1 MVNSQGRAVRYSNP
15 PAGTR
20 MSWLPSAG
28 NQTQYP
34 LQPHCTQAIKNIEL
48 HLFFIFQG
56 RRYVCTANGAMLNKH
71 LLVLIT
77 SSYAN
82 LWFTTLHRTTGVS
95 RSGVWA
101 LTVFAEEIPNE
112 EVIDDAGPGADGDV
126 HVVSLLPEA
135 VQVVVPVRVLRL
147 PRRLL
152 RQPPALRFLRFAAG
166 GRLRG
171 RGGGRASEGPEAAS
185 IRGSEGGVGVTT
197 AAEEVG
203 VRGGG
208 GEGGGRHGWVWPR
221 LAAARA
227 CDWLIVCDRRPL
239 GEAWRARTALGALSV
254 TIVQQEHEHLKS
266 KKGQ

>member
-1 MVNSQGRAVRYSNP
+1 MIHHASSNHWTAV
-15 PAGTR
+15 
-20 MSWLPSAG
+20 SW
-28 NQTQYP
+28 
-34 LQPHCTQAIKNIEL
+34 
-48 HLFFIFQG
+48 
-56 RRYVCTANGAMLNKH
+56 
-71 LLVLIT
+71 
-77 SSYAN
+77 
-82 LWFTTLHRTTGVS
+82 
-95 RSGVWA
+95 SGVWA

-112 EVIDDAGPGADGDV
+112 EIVDDAGPGTDGDV
-126 HVVSLLPEA
+126 HVVSLLPEP

-152 RQPPALRFLRFAAG
+152 RQPPALRFLRLAAG

-171 RGGGRASEGPEAAS
+171 RGGGRASDDAAS